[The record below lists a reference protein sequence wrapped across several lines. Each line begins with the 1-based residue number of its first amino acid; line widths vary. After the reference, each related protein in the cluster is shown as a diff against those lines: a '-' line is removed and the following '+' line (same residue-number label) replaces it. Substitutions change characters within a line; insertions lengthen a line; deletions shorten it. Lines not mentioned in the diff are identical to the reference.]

1 MASDLLRR
9 PAISTTK
16 ELRVNDRI
24 KVREVRVIGDDGEQ
38 LGVLPIQ
45 DALRLARDR
54 DLDLVEVAPNAIPPV
69 CRLLE
74 YGKFKYEQAKKERE
88 ARKNQRVVLLKE
100 VRLRP
105 GTDDHDIDTKCKAI
119 QRFLEDGDKVKV
131 TIRFKGREMAHPQ
144 LGKDALDRIAENLKA
159 IAAIERP
166 ALVEGRTMT
175 MIMGPGAAMKAAQ
188 LAAQVASATPA
199 S

>member
-1 MASDLLRR
+1 MA
-9 PAISTTK
+9 
-16 ELRVNDRI
+16 
-24 KVREVRVIGDDGEQ
+24 RE
-38 LGVLPIQ
+38 
-45 DALRLARDR
+45 R
-54 DLDLVEVAPNAIPPV
+54 DLDLVEVAPTANPPV
-69 CRLLE
+69 CRFLE

-88 ARKNQRVVLLKE
+88 SRRNQRVVLLKE

-105 GTDDHDIDTKCKAI
+105 GTDDHDIDVKCKAI

-144 LGKDALDRIAENLKA
+144 LGKDALDRIANNLKV
-159 IAAIERP
+159 IAAVERP

-175 MIMGPGAAMKAAQ
+175 MILGPGAQLKAAQ
-188 LAAQVASATPA
+188 QASQVAATTPV